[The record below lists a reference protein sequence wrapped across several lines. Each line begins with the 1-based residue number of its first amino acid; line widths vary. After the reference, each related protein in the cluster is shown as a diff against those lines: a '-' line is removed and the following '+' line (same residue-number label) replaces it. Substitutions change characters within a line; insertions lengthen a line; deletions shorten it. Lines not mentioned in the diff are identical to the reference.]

1 MPAHPFQR
9 CHPCARPHS
18 AHFAPPATPLT
29 NPQAPMKRKTDD
41 CTSLR
46 SSASLISSAPHRH
59 QTCRAEYFT
68 SAHFPDKSA
77 QSAASSPPPSRKWT
91 RTEPLYLRT
100 RVSTF
105 SKERAECRPRHP
117 PTWLS
122 AITRCVSGQRLRPLP
137 TTGAHRLRL
146 SRSRPHAST
155 SSHPKQ
161 PALRPRRF
169 GAAPYQGHCIRN
181 PHRTGT
187 SPPRRG
193 ERYHHTHSRLHPA
206 SRAQTLIRSSG
217 VMRVPSSAPQLPGH
231 RDSARLRRPQ
241 TLRPKRKS
249 GSFRHRSSA
258 PASSLRS
265 LAGTFS
271 WCQLKRYIFAA

>member
-18 AHFAPPATPLT
+18 AHFASPATPLT

-77 QSAASSPPPSRKWT
+77 QSAASSRHLRNIIQPLLCDCPSGLPDGRGSAHTAHNPDYVKYLPPPPSRKWT

-122 AITRCVSGQRLRPLP
+122 ASPISVSGQRLRPLP

-146 SRSRPHAST
+146 SPL
-155 SSHPKQ
+155 Q
-161 PALRPRRF
+161 
-169 GAAPYQGHCIRN
+169 
-181 PHRTGT
+181 
-187 SPPRRG
+187 SPPHQP
-193 ERYHHTHSRLHPA
+193 YPSRNCLSCGHADSVPLRIKG
-206 SRAQTLIRSSG
+206 SAQET
-217 VMRVPSSAPQLPGH
+217 LPGPEQV
-231 RDSARLRRPQ
+231 RPGEE
-241 TLRPKRKS
+241 S
-249 GSFRHRSSA
+249 GIII
-258 PASSLRS
+258 L
-265 LAGTFS
+265 T
-271 WCQLKRYIFAA
+271 